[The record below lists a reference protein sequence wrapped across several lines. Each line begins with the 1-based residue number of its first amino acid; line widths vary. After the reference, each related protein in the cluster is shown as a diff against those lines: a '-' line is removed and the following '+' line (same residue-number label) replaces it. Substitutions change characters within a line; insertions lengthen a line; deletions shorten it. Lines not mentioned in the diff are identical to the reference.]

1 MKSVI
6 LILSSE
12 MYRTFFKPICD
23 RILAFLALVI
33 LLPVFLILV
42 VAIKCDSA
50 GPVFFRQERLGLMGK
65 VFKIYKF
72 RSMTNDNNTRVGS
85 VTVFENDQRITRTGK
100 FIRKTSIDELP
111 QLINILLGEMS
122 FIGPRPPVPY
132 FPKHYEEYTDTEK
145 IRFTVRPGLSGLV
158 QVRHREINDW
168 NINIPVDIEY
178 VGKCSFWFD
187 MKLFLASLLVF
198 FRTDNIYSRG

>member
-1 MKSVI
+1 
-6 LILSSE
+6 

-23 RILAFLALVI
+23 HILAFLALVI
-33 LLPVFLILV
+33 LLPVFLAV
-42 VAIKCDSA
+42 AVAIKCDSA

-65 VFKIYKF
+65 VFRIYKF
-72 RSMTNDNNTRVGS
+72 RSMTHDNNTRVGS
-85 VTVFENDQRITRTGK
+85 VTVFENDPRITRTGK
-100 FIRKTSIDELP
+100 FIRKTSMDELP

-178 VGKCSFWFD
+178 VRKCSFWFD
-187 MKLFLASLLVF
+187 LKLFLASLLVF
-198 FRTDNIYSRG
+198 FRTDNIYSRR

>member
-1 MKSVI
+1 
-6 LILSSE
+6 

-33 LLPVFLILV
+33 LLPVFLV
-42 VAIKCDSA
+42 VAAAIKCDSA
-50 GPVFFRQERLGLMGK
+50 GPVFFRQERLGLLGK
-65 VFKIYKF
+65 VFRIYKF
-72 RSMTNDNNTRVGS
+72 RSMTHDNKIRVGS

-100 FIRKTSIDELP
+100 FIRKTSMDEIP
-111 QLINILLGEMS
+111 QLINILFGEMS

-132 FPKHYEEYTDTEK
+132 FPKHYEEYTEVEK

-187 MKLFLASLLVF
+187 LKLFLASLLVF

>member
-1 MKSVI
+1 
-6 LILSSE
+6 
-12 MYRTFFKPICD
+12 MYLTFVKPICD
-23 RILAFLALVI
+23 RIVAFLVLVI
-33 LLPVFLILV
+33 ALPLFLVLA
-42 VAIKCDSA
+42 VAIKCDST
-50 GPVFFRQERLGLMGK
+50 GPVFFRQERLGLLGK
-65 VFKIYKF
+65 IFRIYKF
-72 RSMTNDNNTRVGS
+72 RSMTHDNSTRVGS
-85 VTVFENDQRITRTGK
+85 VTVFENDPRITRIGK

-132 FPKHYEEYTDTEK
+132 FPKNYEEYTEVEK

-178 VGKCSFWFD
+178 VEKCSFWFD
-187 MKLFLASLLVF
+187 LKLFLASLLVF
-198 FRTDNIYSRG
+198 FRTDNVYSRM